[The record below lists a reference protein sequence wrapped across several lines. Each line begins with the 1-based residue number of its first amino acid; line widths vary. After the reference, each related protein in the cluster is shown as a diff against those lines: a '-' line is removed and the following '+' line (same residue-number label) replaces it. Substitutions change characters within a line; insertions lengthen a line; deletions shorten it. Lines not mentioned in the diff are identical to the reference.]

1 MRVPTDSI
9 RALFE
14 LMDLSSCTCSAL
26 HPHLLLCAPTAIFSI
41 ILIRT
46 HAARFPVGQ
55 PIDEAT
61 SSAPPNGT
69 KEGDLVTQTPAHAL
83 AHAVQKPSSTGSGA
97 VRPPLVPNP
106 PHEGTIK
113 YYENLRDIQNM

>member
-1 MRVPTDSI
+1 M
-9 RALFE
+9 
-14 LMDLSSCTCSAL
+14 
-26 HPHLLLCAPTAIFSI
+26 SI

-55 PIDEAT
+55 PVDDSKGGLT
-61 SSAPPNGT
+61 
-69 KEGDLVTQTPAHAL
+69 TQTPSQRL
-83 AHAVQKPSSTGSGA
+83 AHAIQKPSSTGQGA
-97 VRPPLVPNP
+97 VRPPLTPNP